1 MDRDHDDTDDL
12 MQAMELSSE
21 VLGDPDEVNA
31 ADYSSA
37 VEGSSQGLTT
47 RLAHYGR
54 VLLTGRGPTGARYS
68 RQDQATVM
76 LGLVCS
82 VLVAVAAVELTV
94 AWFGITSG
102 PLWTLNHWVHLS
114 REELFTTVAGIA
126 TALTGSAELL
136 LAASL
141 IAVLVVA
148 RTLDRW

>member
-1 MDRDHDDTDDL
+1 MDREHDDTDDVT
-12 MQAMELSSE
+12 QAMELSSE

-31 ADYSSA
+31 AEYSTA
-37 VEGSSQGLTT
+37 VGGSSQGLTT

-54 VLLTGRGPTGARYS
+54 VLLTGRGPTGAQYS

-82 VLVAVAAVELTV
+82 LLVAVAALELV
-94 AWFGITSG
+94 VGSFGITSG
-102 PLWTLNHWVHLS
+102 PLWTLTSWVHLF
-114 REELFTTVAGIA
+114 RQELFTTVVGIA
-126 TALTGSAELL
+126 TALTSSAELL